1 MKTRPDC
8 IPCFLRQAQDT
19 ARLCGS
25 PPEILT
31 ALDAELS
38 ARLRDYDPNTTPAEL
53 SVMVYD
59 LVAEHTGCPD
69 PYARVRSESVTKAL
83 AFYPELKQQ
92 VQNSEAPLLAA
103 LRLAIIGNL
112 IDYGILSESEIESR
126 LHKLLAR
133 TAGAARVAGAGKP
146 ADPLFFAF
154 PSFRR
159 DLEKA
164 QTLLYLGDNAGETVF
179 DRVLME
185 TIRERWPDK
194 RITFAVR
201 GKAIINDALEEDAR
215 ASGIAETADIVS
227 SGSPAAGTVLS
238 LCSSEFRSRFR
249 GADLVISKG
258 QGNFEALSA
267 ERGPIYFLLVAK
279 CAMIARHVGCSQGS
293 FLLLPAGW
301 QAAANGPSPSPQVR
315 LSEKQ

>member
-83 AFYPELKQQ
+83 AFYPELRQQ
-92 VQNSEAPLLAA
+92 VQDSEDPLLAA

-126 LHKLLAR
+126 LHQLLAR
-133 TAGAARVAGAGKP
+133 TAP
-146 ADPLFFAF
+146 AVREADTVFFAF

-159 DLEKA
+159 DLGKA
-164 QTLLYLGDNAGETVF
+164 KTLLYLGDNAGETVF

-185 TIRERWPDK
+185 TIKERWPDK

-201 GKAIINDALEEDAR
+201 GKAIINDALIEDAR
-215 ASGIAETADIVS
+215 ASGIAAAAEIVS

-238 LCSSEFRSRFR
+238 LCSKEFRSRFG

-279 CAMIARHVGCSQGS
+279 CAMIARHVGCPQGS

-301 QAAANGPSPSPQVR
+301 QAAADGASPSPQAR
-315 LSEKQ
+315 LSAKQ